1 MNVPPNADRD
11 DGKTECQPVLAFL
24 VPTYKTP
31 LLTADLFSVASA
43 SGKFA
48 GCSFALLLQ
57 AEDPNLLAYK
67 TIVENFRERGLTCG
81 YFVFDGTPY
90 AGMINRV
97 APIINADCL
106 CVIDS
111 THLPMPNGASTMLE
125 TVSKWF
131 AMSLQQMRVGMFT
144 NDGLYPL
151 VTKKFV
157 DRLGYL
163 FHPLCYGR
171 SEAEHWLLKLSSEI
185 GTLSEIA
192 DCKIIESSAD
202 GVEIL
207 GASDENDAAWA
218 TETLEQTL
226 ADETVRLSEYVVH

>member
-1 MNVPPNADRD
+1 MNVPQNEVRD
-11 DGKTECQPVLAFL
+11 DGKTASQPVLAFL

-31 LLTADLFSVASA
+31 LLTADLFSAALS
-43 SGKFA
+43 SGKFV
-48 GCSFALLLQ
+48 GCPFVLLLQ
-57 AEDPNLLAYK
+57 AEDHNLLAYK
-67 TIVENFRERGLTCG
+67 SIVENFRERGLTCG

-111 THLPMPNGASTMLE
+111 THLPMPNGASTMVE
-125 TVSKWF
+125 IVSKWL
-131 AMSLQQMRVGMFT
+131 AMSLQQMRVGTFT
-144 NDGLYPL
+144 SDGFYPL
-151 VTKKFV
+151 VTRKFV

-207 GASDENDAAWA
+207 GVSDESDASWA
-218 TETLEQTL
+218 IETLEQTL
-226 ADETVRLSEYVVH
+226 ADETDRLSEYVVH

>member
-1 MNVPPNADRD
+1 MNVPPDEVRD
-11 DGKTECQPVLAFL
+11 DGKTERQPVLSFL

-31 LLTADLFSVASA
+31 LLTSDMLSAVLA

-48 GCSFALLLQ
+48 GCSFVLLLQ
-57 AEDPNLLAYK
+57 LEDPNLLAYK
-67 TIVENFRERGLTCG
+67 TIVENFREKGLRCG

-90 AGMINRV
+90 TGMINRV
-97 APIINADCL
+97 APIINTDCL

-111 THLPMPNGASTMLE
+111 THLPMPNGASTMVE
-125 TVSKWF
+125 TVSKWL
-131 AMSLQQMRVGMFT
+131 AMSLQQMRVGTFT
-144 NDGLYPL
+144 GEGFYPL
-151 VTKKFV
+151 VTRKFV

-171 SEAEHWLLKLSSEI
+171 LEAEHWLLKLSSEI

-207 GASDENDAAWA
+207 GVSDESDAVWA

-226 ADETVRLSEYVVH
+226 ADEVTRLSEYVVR